1 MGVGV
6 RASPCRHL
14 RPCPQGS
21 AAELSAAQAPR
32 ANAHLRMNQSSHA
45 ELCLEKMFR
54 NLGKPRMLLRS
65 RVDKCFKLYKVKAED
80 GFKAY
85 C

>member
-1 MGVGV
+1 
-6 RASPCRHL
+6 
-14 RPCPQGS
+14 
-21 AAELSAAQAPR
+21 
-32 ANAHLRMNQSSHA
+32 MNQSSHA

-65 RVDKCFKLYKVKAED
+65 RVDKCFKLYKVKAKD